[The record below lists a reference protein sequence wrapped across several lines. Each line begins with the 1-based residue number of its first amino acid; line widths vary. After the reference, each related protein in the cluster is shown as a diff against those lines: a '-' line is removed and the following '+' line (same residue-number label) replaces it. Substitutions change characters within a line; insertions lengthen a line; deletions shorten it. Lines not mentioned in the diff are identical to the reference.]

1 MQSLPVD
8 KQLLRLYIDGHCT
21 KEQLDLIRQYLH
33 SPAYQE
39 SLDEWLHSDWQ
50 QVSAETFE
58 PEAGAA
64 GKYRQFLT
72 LVQPAA
78 PAKMEEAP
86 VKRIITPRWW
96 QVAAVFAGAIAW
108 AGWQW
113 QQSIADRQQ
122 VKLENEWVHLHNEA
136 GKRTAIVLPDSS
148 QVYLNA
154 ASDLRYNK
162 NYGIT
167 NRNII
172 LEGEAY
178 FIVKHG
184 GAHPF
189 SVRTGSLTTVDIGTV
204 FNIRYRSTEP
214 VVKVAVAEG
223 AVNVVDHDH
232 VKDSVIA
239 SLTQQQ
245 VLNFNMADKRSNVQ
259 TLPDTEPIGGWR
271 QGILTFHRQRLGE
284 VATELAQYYGINI
297 RFARPETADIL
308 ITTVID
314 NATVAEALDIISITA
329 GVTLKN
335 SAKEVLIK

>member
-1 MQSLPVD
+1 MQQLPVD

-39 SLDEWLHSDWQ
+39 SLDEWLHADWL

-78 PAKMEEAP
+78 PAP
-86 VKRIITPRWW
+86 VKRIISPRWW
-96 QVAAVFAGAIAW
+96 QAAAAAIFVGAIAW
-108 AGWQW
+108 AGWQL
-113 QQSIADRQQ
+113 QQQAT
-122 VKLENEWVHLHNEA
+122 LENEWVYLHNEA
-136 GKRTAIVLPDSS
+136 GERTEIVLPDSS

-189 SVRTGSLTTVDIGTV
+189 NVQTGSLTTVDIGTV
-204 FNIRYRSTEP
+204 FNIRHRNTEP

-232 VKDSVIA
+232 PKDSVIA

-245 VLNFNMADKRSNVQ
+245 ELNFNIADKRSNIQ

-271 QGILTFHRQRLGE
+271 QGILTFHKQRLGD
-284 VATELAQYYGINI
+284 VATELEQYYGISI
-297 RFARPETADIL
+297 RFAQPQTADIL

-335 SAKEVLIK
+335 SGKEVLIK